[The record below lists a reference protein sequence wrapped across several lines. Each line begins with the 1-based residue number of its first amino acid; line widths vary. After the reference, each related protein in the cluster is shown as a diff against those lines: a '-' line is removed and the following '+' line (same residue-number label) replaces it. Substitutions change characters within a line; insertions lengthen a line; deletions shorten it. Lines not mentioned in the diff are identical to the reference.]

1 MVVAPLLGDLGEDEF
16 HPSQEQSKAST
27 RRDLRLSHTCGCFDR
42 FCAQAP
48 TTTSIEFPAIFAVIS
63 MGRFL
68 PPATS
73 KRHGSAA
80 RLHVLAR
87 PLGKGGEAAGSE
99 GIRCGDGG
107 PRVRTE
113 IGMRLEVL
121 EHLAQLLG

>member
-1 MVVAPLLGDLGEDEF
+1 MAVAPLLGDLGEDEF

-48 TTTSIEFPAIFAVIS
+48 TTTSIEFPATFAVIS

-80 RLHVLAR
+80 PASCSCAPTRKR
-87 PLGKGGEAAGSE
+87 
-99 GIRCGDGG
+99 R
-107 PRVRTE
+107 
-113 IGMRLEVL
+113 
-121 EHLAQLLG
+121 